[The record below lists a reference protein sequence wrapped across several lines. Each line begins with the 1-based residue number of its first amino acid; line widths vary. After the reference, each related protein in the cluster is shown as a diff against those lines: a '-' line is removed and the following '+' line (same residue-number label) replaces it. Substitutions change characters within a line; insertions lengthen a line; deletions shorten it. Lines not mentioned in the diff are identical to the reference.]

1 MGYAYDDRWKK
12 MTIANFFKRRLIRL
26 QPMVI
31 MGMIIGALC
40 FYFQDCNLW
49 ANIHAVPVWKIILVM
64 LFSFTMLP
72 LLPSSDI
79 RGWNEM
85 YPLNGPGWS
94 LFYEYIA
101 NILYALVIRKF
112 SQTALKMLVFL
123 AACAL
128 IEFTLTNAT
137 GDVIGGWSLEAD
149 QIRVGVTRLIYPFF
163 AGLLLS
169 RIGKSFHVNRAF
181 LWCSLLLVFVLSMP
195 RIESSEHLWE
205 NGLYDALIII
215 FIFPFIVI
223 LGAGGEIKNNFT
235 KKLCQFFGDI
245 SYPIY
250 ITHYP
255 LIYIYTAWLANNKV
269 KMQAGFLVAIL
280 VYACIIIIA
289 YACLKFYD
297 APVRLWLSN
306 RFIQRT

>member
-163 AGLLLS
+163 AG
-169 RIGKSFHVNRAF
+169 
-181 LWCSLLLVFVLSMP
+181 
-195 RIESSEHLWE
+195 
-205 NGLYDALIII
+205 
-215 FIFPFIVI
+215 
-223 LGAGGEIKNNFT
+223 
-235 KKLCQFFGDI
+235 
-245 SYPIY
+245 
-250 ITHYP
+250 
-255 LIYIYTAWLANNKV
+255 
-269 KMQAGFLVAIL
+269 
-280 VYACIIIIA
+280 
-289 YACLKFYD
+289 
-297 APVRLWLSN
+297 
-306 RFIQRT
+306 